1 MLEGLSQTLSNA
13 RRQRRVSGV
22 VPEHFL
28 GGGELDRGGL
38 RGLLLRGGLLMLM
51 RVEARGMVVGVHGG
65 NVRRIA

>member
-1 MLEGLSQTLSNA
+1 M
-13 RRQRRVSGV
+13 SGV